1 MVYGLIQGMIGKLVF
16 WWLASMILVHADP
29 ASHDRLAQGVSRF
42 QDAYRTWDSSGFDAA
57 AKDFQQ
63 AVTQDPKSATCRYW
77 LGAAHFHRMLQL
89 QNRDSGQAD
98 LEAGETEMQKAIDTL
113 EAAVE
118 INPNHAEAH
127 AILGTLYGMKINGGF
142 LRAIR
147 YGPSVQDHQK
157 QAILHGAKNP
167 RVQYLLG
174 TGLLHTAGDDTDRL
188 EALKSLLLAEALF
201 DAEENQN
208 RGPTDPRWGKDA
220 CLTFIG
226 QIFAQLH
233 KPEQAKDYF
242 RKALRARPNN
252 LIAKSGLAKLSAR

>member
-1 MVYGLIQGMIGKLVF
+1 
-16 WWLASMILVHADP
+16 
-29 ASHDRLAQGVSRF
+29 
-42 QDAYRTWDSSGFDAA
+42 
-57 AKDFQQ
+57 
-63 AVTQDPKSATCRYW
+63 
-77 LGAAHFHRMLQL
+77 
-89 QNRDSGQAD
+89 
-98 LEAGETEMQKAIDTL
+98 
-113 EAAVE
+113 
-118 INPNHAEAH
+118 
-127 AILGTLYGMKINGGF
+127 MKINGSF

-174 TGLLHTAGDDTDRL
+174 TGLLHTAGNDTDRL

-208 RGPTDPRWGKDA
+208 RAPIDPRWGKDV

-226 QIFAQLH
+226 EIFAQLH
-233 KPEQAKDYF
+233 RPEQAKDYF

-252 LIAKSGLAKLSAR
+252 VMAKSGLAKLSTR